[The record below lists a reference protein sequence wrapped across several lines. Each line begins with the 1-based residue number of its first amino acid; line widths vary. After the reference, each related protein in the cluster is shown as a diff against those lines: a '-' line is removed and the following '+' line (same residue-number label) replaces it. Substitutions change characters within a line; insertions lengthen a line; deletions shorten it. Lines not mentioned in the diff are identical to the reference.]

1 MTTLPQ
7 ALATAIE
14 HHRAGRFGQAE
25 RIYRAILQAD
35 PRHPDALHLL
45 GLIAHEAG
53 RHDAAIEYIRQAIAL
68 RADAPSFHG
77 SLGLAYQALGQHDEA
92 VRAFQEALRL
102 KPDYAEVHN
111 NLGAVW
117 KSQGQLDQAEAEF
130 RAAIR
135 HNPDFAEAHWN
146 LAQLLDDKGKP
157 DEAAKHRRR
166 ALPEAAVAH
175 KDRADA
181 LLRAGR
187 AAEAVE
193 VYRQAIAV
201 APTYVNAYNDLGN
214 ALQQAGK
221 LDEAIA
227 CYSRAL
233 QIEPSHAPAHGNLGV
248 YFKDQGKLEEAAKH
262 FKAALAVQPSDMPRV
277 LLAMLLPPVY
287 MSQQDLEDRRRAL
300 IENLAR
306 LKQEG
311 VKLDPSREVV
321 PNLFYL
327 AYQGFNDRDIQRDF
341 AALYVPNMP
350 PAPQLRANCAGRK
363 IRLGLI
369 SRYFKDH
376 TIGLLMRGLVANI
389 SRDRFEVTT
398 LTFAPPRDPVAEAIC
413 RGADRYVVLA
423 DHVPTARQA
432 ILDLKLDVLFHA
444 DIGMDP
450 TTFSLAFSRLAPVQ
464 CVTWGHPLTTGIP
477 VIDYFISSELIEP
490 EGAEEHYTEKL
501 VRLKTLPFYYY
512 RPAAPSPLRGREQFG
527 LPADSHVYS
536 CLQTLFKFHPQFDEA
551 LGGIL
556 RRDPRGIV
564 VMLQGKHQHWE
575 EMLRRRWATTLPD
588 VVDRIRFFPPQQR
601 GDFLNLM
608 AVSDVLLDT
617 YPFSGGNTS
626 YEGLALGVPIVTL
639 AAPFMRGRITYA
651 LYKKMGMMDCV
662 AATPAEYIERAV
674 ELGTD
679 AERRRIVR
687 EKIAAASGVLFE
699 DMEAVRELE
708 AFFVKAVETASGEE
722 SWG

>member
-1 MTTLPQ
+1 MTTLSQ

-25 RIYRAILQAD
+25 RIYRSILQAN
-35 PRHPDALHLL
+35 PQHPDALHLL

-53 RHDAAIEYIRQAIAL
+53 REDMALEYIRQAIAV
-68 RADAPSFHG
+68 RPDVASFHG
-77 SLGLAYQALGQHDEA
+77 SLGLAYQALGQHEQA

-102 KPDYAEVHN
+102 KPDYAEAHN

-117 KSQGQLDQAEAEF
+117 KSQGQLDRAEAEF
-130 RAAIR
+130 GEAIR
-135 HNPDFAEAHWN
+135 HSPDFAEAHWN
-146 LAQLLDDKGKP
+146 LARLLEEKGKP
-157 DEAAKHRRR
+157 EEAAMHRRR
-166 ALPEAAVAH
+166 ALPQAAVAH
-175 KDRADA
+175 RERGDA

-187 AAEAVE
+187 LAEAVE
-193 VYRQAIAV
+193 AYRQAIAA
-201 APTYVNAYNDLGN
+201 APTYVNAHNDLGN
-214 ALQQAGK
+214 ALQRVGK

-227 CYSRAL
+227 CYFRAL
-233 QIEPSHAPAHGNLGV
+233 QIEPSHAPAHSNLGV
-248 YFKDQGKLEEAAKH
+248 YFKDQGKLEEAARH
-262 FKAALAVQPSDMPRV
+262 FKAAVAVQPSDTLRV
-277 LLAMLLPPVY
+277 LLATLLPPVY
-287 MSQQDLEDRRRAL
+287 MSQEEVEERRRGL
-300 IENLAR
+300 LENLAR
-306 LKQEG
+306 LEQDG
-311 VKLDPSREVV
+311 IKLDPSREVV

-350 PAPQLRANCAGRK
+350 PAPELRGNCAGRK

-369 SRYFKDH
+369 SKYFKDH
-376 TIGLLMRGLVANI
+376 TIGLLMRGLVAKI
-389 SRDRFEVTT
+389 SRERFEVTT
-398 LTFAPPRDPVAEAIC
+398 LTFAPPRDPVAQAIC
-413 RGADRYVVLA
+413 GGADRYVVLA
-423 DHVPTARQA
+423 DHVPTARQT
-432 ILDLKLDVLFHA
+432 ILDLNLDILFHA

-477 VIDYFISSELIEP
+477 VIDFFVSSELIEP
-490 EGAEEHYTEKL
+490 EGAEGHYTEKL
-501 VRLKTLPFYYY
+501 MKLKTLPFYYY
-512 RPAAPSPLRGREQFG
+512 RPAPPAPLKEREHFG
-527 LPADSHVYS
+527 LPADAHVYA

-556 RRDPRGIV
+556 RRDPQGLL

-575 EMLRRRWATTLPD
+575 EMLRQRWATTLPD
-588 VVDRIRFFPPQQR
+588 VVDRIRFLPPQKR
-601 GDFLNLM
+601 EDFLNLT

-651 LYKKMGMMDCV
+651 LYKKMEMMDCV
-662 AATPAEYIERAV
+662 AATPAEYIDRAI

-679 AERRRIVR
+679 AEHRRAVA
-687 EKIAAASGVLFE
+687 EKIATASGVLFE

-708 AFFVKAVETASGEE
+708 EFFVEAVANAR
-722 SWG
+722 